1 MKISPINNI
10 SVYQIKKVSN
20 DSSVSSDVNNE
31 NRQIK
36 TLSNIYY
43 MPVKFSGGDR
53 TYSSVRPELFERP
66 SDFKLVKFDNI
77 PCPACGR
84 KMMTK
89 QKFKEFTERLD
100 KINPDQ
106 YLYLLEEYQEY
117 MRPIEASVFQELK
130 AIAPLLQ
137 TNDIR
142 QLVVALR
149 DRKLPKLQKIQRRKL
164 VQMKK
169 VARGL
174 PEQERSE
181 LSAILNELGKQ
192 IKRKNEEAPFRRKKM
207 IQEIK
212 DVQISNPHKYEKLQ
226 NLAKSFPTSTDTN
239 SAWIVKY
246 SGKNKQNQDWESKEI
261 AERLLFYSVPNTDHI
276 IPYGTEKGH
285 DDISNY
291 LAMHTGCNTTKSNKP
306 FLQWYNEAPEQR
318 AKNLT
323 SYFNK
328 VQEIIDSNEIENPEY
343 KNYVAYAT
351 ETIAD
356 VSKGQ
361 VYLKPN
367 IELDE
372 DMLEN
377 ETELEDD
384 IDDYIIDDENITI
397 AVEQ

>member
-20 DSSVSSDVNNE
+20 HSSVSSNVNVE
-31 NRQIK
+31 NRQMK
-36 TLSNIYY
+36 MLPNVYY
-43 MPVKFSGGDR
+43 MPVNFSSGDR

-66 SDFKLVKFDNI
+66 SDFKLVKFDNV

-89 QKFKEFTERLD
+89 QKFKEFTDRLD
-100 KINPDQ
+100 NMNPDQ
-106 YLYLLEEYQEY
+106 YLYLLEEYKEY

-137 TNDIR
+137 TNDVR

-192 IKRKNEEAPFRRKKM
+192 IKKKGEEAPFRRKKM

-212 DVQISNPHKYEKLQ
+212 EVKISNPHKYEKLQ
-226 NLAKSFPTSTDTN
+226 KLAQSFPTSTDTN

-246 SGKNKQNQDWESKEI
+246 SGKNKQNQDWESRDI
-261 AERLLFYSVPNTDHI
+261 TERFLYYSVPNTDHI

-323 SYFNK
+323 AYFDK
-328 VQEIIDSNEIENPEY
+328 VQEIIDSDVFENPEY

-356 VSKGQ
+356 VTKGQ
-361 VYLKPN
+361 VYLKHSTALN
-367 IELDE
+367 EDTSKDE
-372 DMLEN
+372 SEF
-377 ETELEDD
+377 EDD
-384 IDDYIIDDENITI
+384 IIDDENITI

>member
-10 SVYQIKKVSN
+10 SVYQTKKVSN
-20 DSSVSSDVNNE
+20 DSSVPSGVNNE

-43 MPVKFSGGDR
+43 VPLNFAGDR

-66 SDFKLVKFDNI
+66 SDFKLVKFDNV
-77 PCPACGR
+77 PCPACGK

-89 QKFKEFTERLD
+89 QKFAEFSERLD
-100 KINPDQ
+100 KINPEQ

-130 AIAPLLQ
+130 ALAPSQQ

-142 QLVVALR
+142 KLVVALR

-169 VARGL
+169 IARGL

-181 LSAILNELGKQ
+181 LSTILNELGKQ

-246 SGKNKQNQDWESKEI
+246 SGKNKQNHDWKSKEI

-318 AKNLT
+318 GRNLT
-323 SYFNK
+323 AYFNK
-328 VQEIIDSNEIENPEY
+328 VQEIIDSDVIENPEY

-361 VYLKPN
+361 VYLKQST
-367 IELDE
+367 ELDE
-372 DMLEN
+372 DIFED
-377 ETELEDD
+377 EAELEDD
-384 IDDYIIDDENITI
+384 VDDYVIDDENITI